1 MRIIVTIKQILDP
14 DGITVNRRRERIFV
28 NREEYIINS
37 ADTRALEAA
46 LQLKDDNQ
54 AEVIALSLGP
64 ARADDALREAL
75 AMGADSAY
83 LLSDEWLESGDA
95 SVAARALARA
105 IEKIGGYDLILTG
118 QMSADTGAEEMGG
131 RLAQLLGLPQV
142 QNALEIRAAEER
154 LIVVRVWDRERVQ
167 VSVPLPA
174 LVSISN
180 DAPPARY
187 PHGARI
193 MNAYREWNVT
203 TWTSSDLDMA
213 EDELTPLVES
223 RGPVFPP
230 ARELGNI
237 LSGSPAETA
246 REVVEQLRSR
256 RLV

>member
-1 MRIIVTIKQILDP
+1 MKIIVTIKQILDP

-28 NREEYIINS
+28 NREEYIINP

-46 LQLKDDNQ
+46 LRLKDDRG
-54 AEVIALSLGP
+54 AEVVALSLGP

-75 AMGADSAY
+75 AMGADSVY
-83 LLSDEWLESGDA
+83 LLNDESLENADA

-131 RLAQLLGLPQV
+131 RLAQLLGLPQAL
-142 QNALEIRAAEER
+142 NALEIRAAEER
-154 LIVVRVWDRERVQ
+154 LIVVRVWDRECVQ

-174 LVSISN
+174 LVAFAS

-203 TWTSSDLDMA
+203 TWTSGDLDMT

-223 RGPVFPP
+223 RGLAFPP

-237 LSGSPAETA
+237 LPGSPAETA